1 MDKNLDPER
10 GIYLSLIQQING
22 VLKGQ
27 PVRTAMGVLSALLGA
42 STVLSNADRK
52 QVHEHLDQ
60 DIDLMLDV
68 ELGKVVMPIK
78 H

>member
-1 MDKNLDPER
+1 MDKNLDPDRE
-10 GIYLSLIQQING
+10 IYLSLIQQING

-27 PVRTAMGVLSALLGA
+27 PVRMAMGVLSALLGA

-52 QVHEHLDQ
+52 QVLEHLDQ